1 MENLTEKESQMQ
13 NILHKHDELLQE
25 LKEKEDRITDLEYEL
40 ISWNS
45 GLNKSNLS
53 FNSEK
58 KDDSNEKLSVFWIK
72 EIEEKDKE
80 IERLETELRK
90 RTCDLQGIVN
100 KELWEKNREIE
111 RLQKRFGA
119 VIENKEHTITNLEK
133 TLSNKEL
140 QLNVLKDRISE
151 LGVQIDLPTNSEVPT
166 DSKVNLPDE
175 TKTLQEQLKSC
186 MRERKYF
193 MEQIEKLQQKLNSVS
208 DSENLKRLEQLRNE
222 YDDLRKELEKSEQL
236 RAESNE
242 VCGILSTRLE
252 ELARFLDS
260 LLQQKSV
267 LGFLGWKRNNKLRQI
282 VNQSLDLS
290 RALSN
295 SLLEH
300 PDQSLL
306 QLTNISNLLNSTKTE
321 QENMSEIF
329 EPSDEGAST
338 FSIIPSDITLTYQS
352 HLKTSKSDKTQNNI
366 VEEQANVIKV
376 LREQIE
382 NLKREIELRDTE
394 KSVENDHD
402 LVNVLMNFPAAQN
415 KILSPQKIVE
425 DLMSQDKLKQALNT
439 SSTLKNRTENQ
450 SESESWSEP
459 DREVSQARMGLNDES
474 LKPEGKRHSRFFQN
488 PSTES
493 TEDELSRTL
502 MRTPS
507 KRQTLLGLQEQ
518 IAELEQKLREKEN
531 EVLTAQVAY
540 YETDNMLKEM
550 RVESEERQRE
560 MRERLRE
567 TEEKLKV
574 AEKEVEKYW
583 ESEKKLQEALERV
596 RIAEKAAI
604 VANTNLREAENKL
617 KNMQETL
624 ANSEEKYLGRL
635 AVMEKD
641 CEMRIKTVEQKAENE
656 VKNAKLALEQLK
668 IVYQREYIKKTEAD
682 KRISEE
688 LENLKGV
695 LNSAE
700 SKMRGM
706 ELQEVQLKKRLID
719 IENEHRE
726 KISALHKDLD
736 NATLQYSETVL
747 EKTKLANEKAE
758 LEQRVK
764 GFDCKELELL
774 EQVIIIINVN
784 FFWA

>member
-321 QENMSEIF
+321 RENMSEIF

-338 FSIIPSDITLTYQS
+338 FSIVPSDITLTYQS
-352 HLKTSKSDKTQNNI
+352 HLKTSKSDKTQNNV